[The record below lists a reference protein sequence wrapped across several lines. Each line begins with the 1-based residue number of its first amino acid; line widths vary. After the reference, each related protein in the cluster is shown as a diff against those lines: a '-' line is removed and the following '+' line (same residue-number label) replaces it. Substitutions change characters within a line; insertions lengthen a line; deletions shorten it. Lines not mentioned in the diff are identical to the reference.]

1 MEILD
6 YITIAVFAAGIMF
19 VGSLF
24 SSTGK
29 NMKSFFAGGGNVPW
43 WISGLSLF
51 MGFFSA
57 GTFVVWGSIA
67 YSMGFVAVTIQLTM
81 AAAGFAVGLL
91 IAPRWN
97 KTGCL
102 TAAEYITRRYG
113 ASTQKLYTYIF
124 LFISIFTT
132 GSFLYPIAKIIEVA
146 AGIPLSSS
154 ILILGVFCM
163 IYVSLGGLRA
173 VVVTDVLQ
181 FIILFAA
188 VIIVIPLAFGEV
200 GGVPEFL
207 ARVPEGFFTLFA
219 GEYNWVFIVAFMLY
233 NLFFLGGNWAYVQ
246 RYTSVRTP
254 RDAKK
259 VGVLFGVLYTFSPI
273 LWMLPPMIYRVFEPG
288 LSGLENENAYLL
300 MCKQT
305 MPAGMLGLMLGGMIF
320 ATASSLNATL
330 NISAGV
336 FTNDIFKRLRP
347 AAGETTLMKVARIST
362 LGFGVLAIA
371 VALLIPNM
379 GGIVGQI
386 AKGGDGLGRYVIN
399 CYSRVDRLEAKH
411 NDVGGIAGI
420 VSDDSFVINC
430 YSTVEKITANSSY
443 ASVVGYS
450 KKGNLQNIYGNSACP
465 SKSAAN
471 SAVGSDKAAGT
482 VWKKTTFALLSLD
495 EMKSGAVTVPSSGE
509 SCANFAAAL
518 NAGAALF
525 NDTPAET
532 LPGKP
537 DVVLRKWTASES
549 YPVLEK

>member
-6 YITIAVFAAGIMF
+6 YITIAVFATGIMF

-305 MPAGMLGLMLGGMIF
+305 MRRRHARTHARRHDLRDRKFAKRHAEHLGRRLHQRYLQTPPPRRRRDD
-320 ATASSLNATL
+320 ADESRPHLHA
-330 NISAGV
+330 
-336 FTNDIFKRLRP
+336 RLRGAGHRRG
-347 AAGETTLMKVARIST
+347 AAHPQHGRHRQRRHQR
-362 LGFGVLAIA
+362 
-371 VALLIPNM
+371 
-379 GGIVGQI
+379 GGTH
-386 AKGGDGLGRYVIN
+386 R
-399 CYSRVDRLEAKH
+399 S
-411 NDVGGIAGI
+411 
-420 VSDDSFVINC
+420 
-430 YSTVEKITANSSY
+430 
-443 ASVVGYS
+443 
-450 KKGNLQNIYGNSACP
+450 
-465 SKSAAN
+465 
-471 SAVGSDKAAGT
+471 
-482 VWKKTTFALLSLD
+482 
-495 EMKSGAVTVPSSGE
+495 VPST
-509 SCANFAAAL
+509 C
-518 NAGAALF
+518 
-525 NDTPAET
+525 
-532 LPGKP
+532 
-537 DVVLRKWTASES
+537 R
-549 YPVLEK
+549 

>member
-81 AAAGFAVGLL
+81 AAAGFAVGLF

-188 VIIVIPLAFGEV
+188 VIIVIPL
-200 GGVPEFL
+200 
-207 ARVPEGFFTLFA
+207 
-219 GEYNWVFIVAFMLY
+219 VF
-233 NLFFLGGNWAYVQ
+233 
-246 RYTSVRTP
+246 
-254 RDAKK
+254 
-259 VGVLFGVLYTFSPI
+259 
-273 LWMLPPMIYRVFEPG
+273 
-288 LSGLENENAYLL
+288 
-300 MCKQT
+300 
-305 MPAGMLGLMLGGMIF
+305 
-320 ATASSLNATL
+320 
-330 NISAGV
+330 
-336 FTNDIFKRLRP
+336 
-347 AAGETTLMKVARIST
+347 
-362 LGFGVLAIA
+362 
-371 VALLIPNM
+371 
-379 GGIVGQI
+379 
-386 AKGGDGLGRYVIN
+386 
-399 CYSRVDRLEAKH
+399 YS
-411 NDVGGIAGI
+411 
-420 VSDDSFVINC
+420 
-430 YSTVEKITANSSY
+430 YITAITPSLWISY
-443 ASVVGYS
+443 
-450 KKGNLQNIYGNSACP
+450 
-465 SKSAAN
+465 
-471 SAVGSDKAAGT
+471 
-482 VWKKTTFALLSLD
+482 
-495 EMKSGAVTVPSSGE
+495 
-509 SCANFAAAL
+509 
-518 NAGAALF
+518 
-525 NDTPAET
+525 
-532 LPGKP
+532 
-537 DVVLRKWTASES
+537 
-549 YPVLEK
+549 

>member
-347 AAGETTLMKVARIST
+347 AARRDDADESRPHLHARLRGAGHRRGAAHPQHGRHRQRRHQRGGTHRSAPLPAADLEPLLQEPERQGDPQHDRHQSDRQRRSQIHHT
-362 LGFGVLAIA
+362 CGRRLLAQPGRRDA
-371 VALLIPNM
+371 GRGALPR
-379 GGIVGQI
+379 
-386 AKGGDGLGRYVIN
+386 A
-399 CYSRVDRLEAKH
+399 
-411 NDVGGIAGI
+411 
-420 VSDDSFVINC
+420 
-430 YSTVEKITANSSY
+430 
-443 ASVVGYS
+443 
-450 KKGNLQNIYGNSACP
+450 
-465 SKSAAN
+465 
-471 SAVGSDKAAGT
+471 AAGR
-482 VWKKTTFALLSLD
+482 L
-495 EMKSGAVTVPSSGE
+495 
-509 SCANFAAAL
+509 
-518 NAGAALF
+518 
-525 NDTPAET
+525 
-532 LPGKP
+532 
-537 DVVLRKWTASES
+537 
-549 YPVLEK
+549 